1 MSNEKFNLRALRP
14 SDSPA
19 LIALITEFDGDMVT
33 QFQVDAY
40 SGLIFGTENQTMGV
54 GVECAGI
61 DGLIGLG
68 TVRYN
73 QVQFNGE
80 ILPLAFLDGL
90 KVRKEFRGQGLGYQI
105 ASWRIQQARQTF
117 GERCVIATGM
127 LSSNAASR
135 AVAKKWCREFI
146 DSAYSPFFLPV
157 RTRPPRPL
165 DDITVREIEPREY
178 AEFALKQNA
187 HYKNHNLYP
196 PVAPQS
202 ITHALDVSVEGKKPY
217 RFFAA
222 VDKQGSLLAGAQI
235 WCRGLLKSD
244 RFLNLPPPM
253 RLLNKLAHFL
263 PADFVL
269 RDAEV
274 IGCWYEPGQTKIAQF
289 FCESLLWELKGP
301 GHYNCVCAGLA

>member
-146 DSAYSPFFLPV
+146 DSAYSPFFLPYALA
-157 RTRPPRPL
+157 RPGRWTILQCARSNP
-165 DDITVREIEPREY
+165 
-178 AEFALKQNA
+178 ANMQ
-187 HYKNHNLYP
+187 
-196 PVAPQS
+196 
-202 ITHALDVSVEGKKPY
+202 
-217 RFFAA
+217 
-222 VDKQGSLLAGAQI
+222 
-235 WCRGLLKSD
+235 
-244 RFLNLPPPM
+244 NLPLS
-253 RLLNKLAHFL
+253 RTL
-263 PADFVL
+263 
-269 RDAEV
+269 
-274 IGCWYEPGQTKIAQF
+274 ITKTTIF
-289 FCESLLWELKGP
+289 IHRSPRNPSRMPWT
-301 GHYNCVCAGLA
+301 